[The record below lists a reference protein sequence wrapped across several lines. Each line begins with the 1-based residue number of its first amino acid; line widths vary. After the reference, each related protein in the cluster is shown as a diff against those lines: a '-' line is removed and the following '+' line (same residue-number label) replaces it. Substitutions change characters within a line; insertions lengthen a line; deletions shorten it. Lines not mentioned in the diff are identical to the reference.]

1 MKKAI
6 ELDSGERSFIVNALA
21 SFVDVLASAQ
31 KVFPANEAVQEE
43 ATFKIKKAKELIG
56 KLLVEQ

>member
-6 ELDSGERSFIVNALA
+6 EFDSDERSFIVNALA
-21 SFVDVLASAQ
+21 SFVDVLASVQ

-43 ATFKIKKAKELIG
+43 TTSKIKKAKELIG
-56 KLLVEQ
+56 KLLVE